1 MELFMLSFPCCAVVH
16 SLKQK
21 ITRKSWEVCAYP
33 DWMMVSAGAKHWRI
47 RTTEL
52 KIFVTG

>member
-1 MELFMLSFPCCAVVH
+1 MELFMLSFPCCAVIH
-16 SLKQK
+16 TLKQK